1 MLDRNSSIP
10 AEKRVQLRSTK
21 KRSAAARPRVVIERR
36 DLLREEIFRAMLA
49 LERRRAERSRQPFIL
64 MLLDTGAV
72 DADKRGSA
80 LFERLASAV
89 AGAIR
94 ESDLI
99 GWYEEEAVLAVIF
112 TEVSTDEN
120 YSVTEILSTKVVDA
134 LQKNLEQAILRK
146 LTLSVHVFPEN
157 WDTGCADR
165 VADIKLYPD
174 VSEVAPKQRFS
185 KMVKRGMDIVG
196 SLLLMLVLAPV
207 LAAIAIAI
215 KLTSKGPVIF
225 RQERLGQFGNTF
237 ECLKFR
243 TMFTDNDPKIHREY
257 VRSFIAGRVKEMS
270 GSEAGAVAYKIKND
284 PRVTPVGR
292 FLRRTSLDEFP
303 QFWNV
308 LRGEMSLVGPRP
320 PLRYE
325 FEAYDFW
332 HRRRVLEVK
341 PGVTGLWQVVG
352 RSRTSFDDMVR
363 MDLRYC
369 QKWSLW
375 LDLKILLATP
385 MAVFTGHGAY

>member
-1 MLDRNSSIP
+1 MFDRHSSTP
-10 AEKRVQLRSTK
+10 TEKRVQP
-21 KRSAAARPRVVIERR
+21 RSAKKWSPARHHVVFRHR

-49 LERRRAERSRQPFIL
+49 LERRRAERSRQPFVL
-64 MLLDTGAV
+64 MLLDTSAV
-72 DADKRGSA
+72 EAEKRGPV
-80 LFERLASAV
+80 LFEPLASAV
-89 AGAIR
+89 ASAVR

-99 GWYEEEAVLAVIF
+99 GWYEEDSVLAVIF

-120 YSVTEILSTKVVDA
+120 YSVTEILTTKVVDA
-134 LQKNLEQAILRK
+134 LQKNLELGILRK

-157 WDTGCADR
+157 WDAGCADR
-165 VADIKLYPD
+165 VADMKLYPD
-174 VSEVAPKQRFS
+174 VSEVASNRRFS
-185 KMVKRGMDIVG
+185 KIVKRGMDILG
-196 SLLLMLVLAPV
+196 SALLMLILAPV
-207 LAAIAIAI
+207 LAAIALAI

-257 VRSFIAGRVKEMS
+257 VRGFIAGKVQEI
-270 GSEAGAVAYKIKND
+270 GSESGAVAYKIKND
-284 PRVTPVGR
+284 PRVTPLGR

-341 PGVTGLWQVVG
+341 PGVTGLWQVAG

-369 QKWSLW
+369 QRWSLW

-385 MAVFTGHGAY
+385 LAVFTGHGAY

>member
-1 MLDRNSSIP
+1 MFERHSSTP
-10 AEKRVQLRSTK
+10 TEKRLQP
-21 KRSAAARPRVVIERR
+21 RSAKRLSPARHHIVIRHR
-36 DLLREEIFRAMLA
+36 DVLREEIFRAMLA
-49 LERRRAERSRQPFIL
+49 LERRRAERSRQPFVL
-64 MLLDTGAV
+64 MLLDTSAV
-72 DADKRGSA
+72 EAERSGSA
-80 LFERLASAV
+80 LFEPLASAV
-89 AGAIR
+89 ASAVR

-99 GWYEEEAVLAVIF
+99 GWYEEDSVLAVIF

-120 YSVTEILSTKVVDA
+120 YSVTEILTTKVVDA
-134 LQKNLEQAILRK
+134 LQKNLELGILRK

-157 WDTGCADR
+157 WDAGCADR
-165 VADIKLYPD
+165 VADMKLYPD
-174 VSEVAPKQRFS
+174 VSEVAANRRFS
-185 KMVKRGMDIVG
+185 KIVKRGMDILG
-196 SLLLMLVLAPV
+196 SALLMLVLAPV
-207 LAAIAIAI
+207 LAAVALAI

-257 VRSFIAGRVKEMS
+257 VRSFIAGKVQEI
-270 GSEAGAVAYKIKND
+270 GSESGAVAYKIKND
-284 PRVTPVGR
+284 PRVTPLGR

-341 PGVTGLWQVVG
+341 PGVTGLWQVAG

-363 MDLRYC
+363 MDLRYS
-369 QKWSLW
+369 QRWSLW

-385 MAVFTGHGAY
+385 LAVFTGHGAY